1 MRAAATARPALAPVA
16 QYKPNAFGV
25 YDIIGNAR
33 EWVMDC
39 FTASYAGRPQDARA
53 WTWQGGCELKGVR
66 GGSWASR
73 PRDARA
79 PARGA
84 EPTVHRQ
91 SDLGF
96 RVARDYE

>member
-1 MRAAATARPALAPVA
+1 
-16 QYKPNAFGV
+16 
-25 YDIIGNAR
+25 
-33 EWVMDC
+33 MDC
-39 FTASYAGRPQDARA
+39 YTASYLGRPDDGRA
-53 WTWQGGCELKGVR
+53 WTWQGGCERKGVR

-84 EPTVHRQ
+84 EAAAHRQ

>member
-1 MRAAATARPALAPVA
+1 M
-16 QYKPNAFGV
+16 F
-25 YDIIGNAR
+25 DIIGNAR

-39 FTASYAGRPQDARA
+39 YTASYLGRPEDSRA
-53 WTWQGGCELKGVR
+53 WTWQGGCGQRGVR

-84 EPTVHRQ
+84 EPSSHRQ

-96 RVARDYE
+96 RVARDF